1 MGADGNDLQWKNVE
15 MLKSVKD
22 EKNDID
28 VNGVS
33 LLCQF
38 HLVDEHTRHESLI
51 ETSLVK
57 VLCVD
62 NDLEDKG
69 PLC

>member
-1 MGADGNDLQWKNVE
+1 

-22 EKNDID
+22 EKNDND
-28 VNGVS
+28 VNRVS

-57 VLCVD
+57 VLCGDDDLDDKVLCN
-62 NDLEDKG
+62 NDDDE
-69 PLC
+69 